1 VKICADENVSHRL
14 VGILNELSPG
24 TPRLLHVTD
33 IGAQGVKD
41 RIWVR
46 ILAEQDGDAIVSA
59 DARMSKRHEE
69 LIAIGETGLKL
80 VILPTQYQQGGILL
94 QTAYMLLLWPQIIAL
109 VERAAKGCYIKLPAV
124 TLPRSPSW
132 EKIDVQDAR
141 KRLRKATRPGRQ
153 DQSGESSGPAE

>member
-1 VKICADENVSHRL
+1 MKICADENISHRL
-14 VGILNELSPG
+14 VGILNELSLG

-33 IGAQGVKD
+33 IGAKGVQD

-46 ILAEQDGDAIVSA
+46 IFAEEDGDAIVTGDVA
-59 DARMSKRHEE
+59 MSRRHEE

-109 VERAAKGCYIKLPAV
+109 VEQAAKGCYIKLPALA
-124 TLPRSPSW
+124 LPRLPSW
-132 EKIDVQDAR
+132 EKIDVQAAR
-141 KRLRKATRPGRQ
+141 KRLRKSSRPGWQ
-153 DQSGESSGPAE
+153 GKS